1 MNANSF
7 SYEYTL
13 PVFKNDTYL
22 SRNSFCAR
30 CNLIKSFELVNLTA
44 DSDSFTMPPA
54 TKKNAN
60 KTATVSPPHKA
71 NVYKNLKSCSLDI
84 DITNH
89 LSNANIKT
97 CEYRHKCNINVD
109 CQKSSK
115 RFRLCLSYYGIE
127 ETYETANIDCLCYL
141 CTSSNLP
148 LPAKKIARR
157 TGRIRRGNWN
167 FKLSFTSQTRL
178 FIKCRDNSVV
188 ETYCRDGEL
197 YNIISS
203 ECEVFSCSSG
213 YQRIGNTCKKKEATK
228 FITLKNPSFD

>member
-1 MNANSF
+1 MNSF

-13 PVFKNDTYL
+13 PVFKSDTYL

-30 CNLIKSFELVNLTA
+30 CNLIKSYELVNLTA

-97 CEYRHKCNINVD
+97 WEYRHKCNIMLIAKNQVNVLD
-109 CQKSSK
+109 YVFRTMELKKHMKQRTSIVYATFVPHQIFHCRRK
-115 RFRLCLSYYGIE
+115 R
-127 ETYETANIDCLCYL
+127 
-141 CTSSNLP
+141 
-148 LPAKKIARR
+148 
-157 TGRIRRGNWN
+157 
-167 FKLSFTSQTRL
+167 
-178 FIKCRDNSVV
+178 
-188 ETYCRDGEL
+188 
-197 YNIISS
+197 
-203 ECEVFSCSSG
+203 
-213 YQRIGNTCKKKEATK
+213 
-228 FITLKNPSFD
+228 